1 MATVVEYVVRAIT
14 GKAVKEL
21 DKLGD
26 ETKEAGQQAKKT
38 QKSFTT
44 FTSEIGNSITG
55 LRSGFQS
62 ITGSVTM
69 VFRAVDQAGRAAF
82 DFAHGVVDSVNELND
97 LNAKSG
103 LSAQAIQ
110 AVIQAFEGSGQA
122 AAAADGFI
130 SRIPRTFADLAV
142 EGSRAS
148 IAAEALGVS
157 FRNSSGQVKSADELL
172 VEISKSFQGIE
183 DDTERAT
190 SAFLL
195 FGRSAGQFLQAFGK
209 TAEFEKFIAFTTEFG
224 VQTGPEASQ
233 SAATFQELIS
243 ALNTTFKGTAQ
254 RLSDSIG
261 LTHTFNNL
269 LLNTIGALVGIQ
281 VMIENNQESFSRLGD
296 SVRLLGQGFIDVF
309 ALVGSIVGNIL
320 AGMMK
325 SIATTLTT
333 IGILLNA
340 LGKTGAAASFLKA
353 GIGLQGSILAVE
365 NLGANATGE
374 SGSSAFAEG
383 KKRAQ
388 ELMQAIIAGLDD
400 ATKKS
405 AFDFDK
411 LTESINKTGDAAEKT
426 AKKVDKLEQFFDGA
440 GAAEEKRIN
449 AVLKL
454 ENQLTQAFD
463 LDGLDKELVKF
474 DEVIS
479 QLQDNIAFFEELGL
493 STSKSFG
500 LLNQVLEQRAARVE
514 ELAQAEREALAQRA
528 SEVFGTVSGV
538 FSAVLGGGL
547 SAFGNVLQAASPAIE
562 QGVGSLATSL
572 LSTLGVASAGPMGA
586 VVGQLAGQVVS
597 TIGQTINQA
606 LSALQGLGTFRDE
619 AGARARAKKISE
631 EQGITFAKALEEER
645 RKEIA
650 NELQQQTDAIK
661 LGLQI
666 LPELLFE
673 TLPPILN
680 EFLIEFGQLL
690 FELPDRL
697 RESFVRAVSVDAGL
711 DSGASSRDQL
721 RAILEFFTFS
731 TSGGEIR
738 APGMFGGQTLVSAQG
753 GIRFTGA
760 DQGLAMLHRGEF
772 VVPET
777 NIAPQAVSRRLDREV
792 GGGGVTINV
801 NADVVERSAI
811 DELVN
816 RIEQRFLT
824 FGGNTSPLFGGT

>member
-1 MATVVEYVVRAIT
+1 MATVVEYVVRADT
-14 GKAVKEL
+14 RPAQRGL

-26 ETKEAGQQAKKT
+26 ETKEAGRDAKKAQRSFLDMASKVGNAVT
-38 QKSFTT
+38 GLAAGFGLVRGAIGSFTGVL
-44 FTSEIGNSITG
+44 E
-55 LRSGFQS
+55 
-62 ITGSVTM
+62 
-69 VFRAVDQAGRAAF
+69 QAGRASF

-148 IAAEALGVS
+148 LAAEALGVS
-157 FRNSSGQVKSADELL
+157 LRNSSGQVKSADELL
-172 VEISKSFQGIE
+172 VEISRSFQGIE

-209 TAEFEKFIAFTTEFG
+209 TAEFEKFLAFTTEFG

-254 RLSDSIG
+254 RLADSIG
-261 LTHTFNNL
+261 LTDTFNNL

-296 SVRLLGQGFIDVF
+296 SIRLMGQGFIDVF
-309 ALVGSIVGNIL
+309 KFVGGAVGTIL
-320 AGMMK
+320 AGIMNQ
-325 SIATTLTT
+325 IATTLNS

-340 LGKTGAAASFLKA
+340 LGQADAAASFIRA
-353 GIGLQGSILAVE
+353 GVGLQATTQAMTTLGSAAV
-365 NLGANATGE
+365 GE

-411 LTESINKTGDAAEKT
+411 LTESINKTGDAADKT
-426 AKKVDKLEQFFDGA
+426 SKSVDKLEQFFG
-440 GAAEEKRIN
+440 GFREEEAKRLDN
-449 AVLKL
+449 AIAL
-454 ENQLTQAFD
+454 NQQLTQAFE
-463 LDGLDKELVKF
+463 LDGLDKELIKF
-474 DEVIS
+474 DTVID
-479 QLQDNIAFFEELGL
+479 QLTENIALFQQLGL
-493 STSKSFG
+493 QTTGSFNI
-500 LLNQVLEQRAARVE
+500 LNQVLEQRASRVE

-528 SEVFGTVSGV
+528 SEVFETVSGV

-562 QGVGSLATSL
+562 QGVGALSTSL

-606 LSALQGLGTFRDE
+606 LSQLQGLGTFRDE

-631 EQGITFAKALEEER
+631 EQGITFAQALQEER

-680 EFLIEFGQLL
+680 DFLIEFGQLL
-690 FELPDRL
+690 FELPDRI
-697 RESFVRAVSVDAGL
+697 RESFANAVFANAGL
-711 DSGASSRDQL
+711 GNDATSGDQL
-721 RAILEFFTFS
+721 RALLEFFTFS

-816 RIEQRFLT
+816 RIEQRFAT

>member
-1 MATVVEYVVRAIT
+1 MATVVEYVVRADT
-14 GKAVKEL
+14 RPAQRGL

-26 ETKEAGQQAKKT
+26 ETKEAGRDAKKAQRSFLDMASKVGNAVT
-38 QKSFTT
+38 GLSAGFGLVRGAIGSFTGVL
-44 FTSEIGNSITG
+44 E
-55 LRSGFQS
+55 
-62 ITGSVTM
+62 
-69 VFRAVDQAGRAAF
+69 QAGRASF

-148 IAAEALGVS
+148 LAAEALGVS
-157 FRNSSGQVKSADELL
+157 LRNSSGEVKSADELL
-172 VEISKSFQGIE
+172 VEISRSFQGIE

-209 TAEFEKFIAFTTEFG
+209 TAEFEKFLAFTTEFG

-254 RLSDSIG
+254 RLADSIG
-261 LTHTFNNL
+261 LTDTFNNL

-296 SVRLLGQGFIDVF
+296 SIRLMGQGFIDVF
-309 ALVGSIVGNIL
+309 KFVGGAVGTIL
-320 AGMMK
+320 AGIMNQ
-325 SIATTLTT
+325 IATTLNS

-340 LGKTGAAASFLKA
+340 LGQADAAASFIRA
-353 GIGLQGSILAVE
+353 GTGLQATTQALTTLGSA
-365 NLGANATGE
+365 AAGE

-426 AKKVDKLEQFFDGA
+426 AKSVDKLEQFFG
-440 GAAEEKRIN
+440 GFREEEAKRLDN
-449 AVLKL
+449 AIAL
-454 ENQLTQAFD
+454 NQQLTQAFE
-463 LDGLDKELVKF
+463 LDGLDKELIKF
-474 DEVIS
+474 DTVID
-479 QLQDNIAFFEELGL
+479 QLTENIALFQQLGL
-493 STSKSFG
+493 ETTGSFNI
-500 LLNQVLEQRAARVE
+500 LNQVLEQRAARVE

-528 SEVFGTVSGV
+528 SEVFDTVSGV

-562 QGVGSLATSL
+562 QGVGALATSL

-606 LSALQGLGTFRDE
+606 LSATS
-619 AGARARAKKISE
+619 RAW
-631 EQGITFAKALEEER
+631 
-645 RKEIA
+645 
-650 NELQQQTDAIK
+650 N
-661 LGLQI
+661 
-666 LPELLFE
+666 
-673 TLPPILN
+673 
-680 EFLIEFGQLL
+680 
-690 FELPDRL
+690 
-697 RESFVRAVSVDAGL
+697 
-711 DSGASSRDQL
+711 
-721 RAILEFFTFS
+721 
-731 TSGGEIR
+731 
-738 APGMFGGQTLVSAQG
+738 
-753 GIRFTGA
+753 
-760 DQGLAMLHRGEF
+760 
-772 VVPET
+772 VP
-777 NIAPQAVSRRLDREV
+777 
-792 GGGGVTINV
+792 
-801 NADVVERSAI
+801 
-811 DELVN
+811 
-816 RIEQRFLT
+816 
-824 FGGNTSPLFGGT
+824 

>member
-1 MATVVEYVVRAIT
+1 MATVVEYVVRADT
-14 GKAVKEL
+14 RPAQRGL

-26 ETKEAGQQAKKT
+26 ETKEAGRDAKKAQRSFLDMASKVGNAVT
-38 QKSFTT
+38 GLAAGFGLVRGAIGSFTGVL
-44 FTSEIGNSITG
+44 E
-55 LRSGFQS
+55 
-62 ITGSVTM
+62 
-69 VFRAVDQAGRAAF
+69 QAGRASF

-148 IAAEALGVS
+148 LAAEALGVS
-157 FRNSSGQVKSADELL
+157 LRNSSGQVKSADELL
-172 VEISKSFQGIE
+172 VEISRSFQGIE

-209 TAEFEKFIAFTTEFG
+209 TAEFEKFLAFTTEFG

-254 RLSDSIG
+254 RLADSIG
-261 LTHTFNNL
+261 LTDTFNNL

-296 SVRLLGQGFIDVF
+296 SIRLMGQGFIDVF
-309 ALVGSIVGNIL
+309 KFVGGAVGTIL
-320 AGMMK
+320 AGIMNQ
-325 SIATTLTT
+325 IATTLNS

-340 LGKTGAAASFLKA
+340 LGQADAAASFIRA
-353 GIGLQGSILAVE
+353 GVGLQATTQALTTLGSA
-365 NLGANATGE
+365 ATGE

-411 LTESINKTGDAAEKT
+411 LTESINKTGDAADKT
-426 AKKVDKLEQFFDGA
+426 SKSVDKLEQFFG
-440 GAAEEKRIN
+440 GFREEEAKRLDN
-449 AVLKL
+449 AIAL
-454 ENQLTQAFD
+454 NQQLTQAFE
-463 LDGLDKELVKF
+463 LDGLDKELIKF
-474 DEVIS
+474 DTVID
-479 QLQDNIAFFEELGL
+479 QLTENIALFQQLGL
-493 STSKSFG
+493 QTTGSFNI
-500 LLNQVLEQRAARVE
+500 LNQVLEQRASRVE

-528 SEVFGTVSGV
+528 SEVFETVSGV

-562 QGVGSLATSL
+562 QGVGALSTSL

-619 AGARARAKKISE
+619 AGARARARKISE
-631 EQGITFAKALEEER
+631 EQGITFAQALQEER

-680 EFLIEFGQLL
+680 DFLIEFGQLL
-690 FELPDRL
+690 FELPDRI
-697 RESFVRAVSVDAGL
+697 RESFANAVFANAGL
-711 DSGASSRDQL
+711 GNDATSGDQL
-721 RAILEFFTFS
+721 RALLEFFTFS

-816 RIEQRFLT
+816 RIEQRFAT

>member
-1 MATVVEYVVRAIT
+1 M
-14 GKAVKEL
+14 
-21 DKLGD
+21 
-26 ETKEAGQQAKKT
+26 
-38 QKSFTT
+38 
-44 FTSEIGNSITG
+44 
-55 LRSGFQS
+55 
-62 ITGSVTM
+62 
-69 VFRAVDQAGRAAF
+69 
-82 DFAHGVVDSVNELND
+82 
-97 LNAKSG
+97 
-103 LSAQAIQ
+103 
-110 AVIQAFEGSGQA
+110 
-122 AAAADGFI
+122 
-130 SRIPRTFADLAV
+130 
-142 EGSRAS
+142 
-148 IAAEALGVS
+148 
-157 FRNSSGQVKSADELL
+157 
-172 VEISKSFQGIE
+172 
-183 DDTERAT
+183 
-190 SAFLL
+190 
-195 FGRSAGQFLQAFGK
+195 
-209 TAEFEKFIAFTTEFG
+209 
-224 VQTGPEASQ
+224 
-233 SAATFQELIS
+233 
-243 ALNTTFKGTAQ
+243 
-254 RLSDSIG
+254 
-261 LTHTFNNL
+261 
-269 LLNTIGALVGIQ
+269 
-281 VMIENNQESFSRLGD
+281 
-296 SVRLLGQGFIDVF
+296 GQGFIDVF
-309 ALVGSIVGNIL
+309 KFVGGAVGTIL
-320 AGMMK
+320 AGIMNQ
-325 SIATTLTT
+325 IATTLNS

-340 LGKTGAAASFLKA
+340 LGQADAAASFIRA
-353 GIGLQGSILAVE
+353 GVGLQATTQALTTLGSA
-365 NLGANATGE
+365 ATGE

-426 AKKVDKLEQFFDGA
+426 AKSVDKLEQFFDGA
-440 GAAEEKRIN
+440 GAAEAKRID

-474 DEVIS
+474 DAVIG

-493 STSKSFG
+493 STSRSFG

-528 SEVFGTVSGV
+528 SEVFDTVSGV

-631 EQGITFAKALEEER
+631 EQGITFAQALQEER

-680 EFLIEFGQLL
+680 DFLIEFGQLL
-690 FELPDRL
+690 FELPDRI
-697 RESFVRAVSVDAGL
+697 RESFSNAVFANAGL
-711 DSGASSRDQL
+711 GSDATPGDQL
-721 RAILEFFTFS
+721 RAFLEFFTFS

-738 APGMFGGQTLVSAQG
+738 APGMFGGQTLLSAQG

-816 RIEQRFLT
+816 RIEQRFAT